1 MKKVLNLTTAL
12 DNQYYLK
19 GSNKNEVY
27 LYIELKAAKA
37 KEDTQRIPLNIS
49 LVLDRSGS
57 MHGEKLDYVKKAA
70 EFVINN
76 LNANDQI
83 SIVQYDDK
91 VDLVSKSKALTNKKE
106 LLAKVAAIQSAGM
119 TNLSGGMMEGYAQV
133 KSTQKEGYVNR
144 TLLLSDGL
152 ANVGITDHDK
162 LKEIARNQFRNNGV
176 GLSTFGVGE
185 GFNEILMTHLAEHG
199 GANYYFIETPDQIP
213 QIFAEELEGLL
224 SVVAQ
229 NAKLK
234 VTFPSAHL
242 TCEKVYGYVSNTS
255 GDTITVDFN
264 DVFSEEEKAVL
275 IKFKTRHPIDMNLDF
290 GVNVQ
295 YDDVLETL
303 DKVEE
308 QEIVQ
313 LQMTSD
319 KALYESGVN
328 KVTLENTCLFVANDL
343 FEDAIKV
350 VDQRRFEE
358 AKKLLEK
365 TKVYLEAH
373 LKIFPASEQLQTQ
386 LQKVIEYLERL
397 PSMRSMDSMQY
408 SMAQKSTRMD
418 NYKLKRKKF

>member
-19 GSNKNEVY
+19 GSNKNEIY
-27 LYIELKAAKA
+27 LYIELKAAQA
-37 KEDTQRIPLNIS
+37 KKDTERIPLNIS

-133 KSTQKEGYVNR
+133 RSTQKEGYVNR

-185 GFNEILMTHLAEHG
+185 GFNEILMTDLAEHG

-234 VTFPSAHL
+234 VNFPSAHL
-242 TCEKVYGYVSNTS
+242 TCEKVYGYVSDTK

-275 IKFKTRHPIDMNLDF
+275 IKFKTRRPLDMDLDF
-290 GVNVQ
+290 GINVT
-295 YDDVLETL
+295 YDDVMETL
-303 DKVEE
+303 DKVTE
-308 QEIVQ
+308 QLTAQ
-313 LQMTSD
+313 LKLTDD
-319 KALYESGVN
+319 KVLYESGIN
-328 KVTLENTCLFVANDL
+328 RIALENTCLFVANDL

>member
-1 MKKVLNLTTAL
+1 MTKVLNLTIAL
-12 DNQYYLK
+12 DNQYYLR

-27 LYIELKAAKA
+27 LYIELKAAEA
-37 KEDTQRIPLNIS
+37 KKDTERIPLNIS

-57 MHGEKLDYVKKAA
+57 MHGDKLNYVKKAA

-76 LNANDQI
+76 LNKNDQI

-91 VDLVSKSKALTNKKE
+91 VDLVSKSQALTNKQE
-106 LLAKVAAIQSAGM
+106 LLRKVANIQSAGM
-119 TNLSGGMMEGYAQV
+119 TNLSGGMMEGYSQV
-133 KSTQKEGYVNR
+133 KSTKKEGYVNR
-144 TLLLSDGL
+144 VLLLSDGL

-199 GANYYFIETPDQIP
+199 GANYYFIEKPDQIP

-234 VTFPSAHL
+234 VSFPSAHL
-242 TCEKVYGYVSNTS
+242 TCEKVYGYVSHTQ

-264 DVFSEEEKAVL
+264 DVFSQEEKAVL
-275 IKFKTRHPIDMNLDF
+275 IKFKTRNRLDLDLDF
-290 GVNVQ
+290 NINVE
-295 YDDVLETL
+295 YDDVMETL
-303 DKVEE
+303 DKVTE
-308 QEIVQ
+308 QVTAQ
-313 LQMTSD
+313 LKMTED
-319 KALYESGVN
+319 KVLYESGVN
-328 KVTLENTCLFVANDL
+328 RIALENTCLFVANDL

-350 VDQRRFEE
+350 VDQRKFEE

-386 LQKVIEYLERL
+386 LQKVVEYLERL
-397 PSMRSMDSMQY
+397 PSMRQMDSRSY

-418 NYKLKRKKF
+418 NYKLKRKK